1 MSAIGWGLTTR
12 MLVRDWRAGE
22 TVILAVALVVA
33 VAAMSAVGLFTNRVR
48 QAVTQQAG
56 EVLAADLRLE
66 SDNPLTPE
74 YLRLAAEREL
84 QTAEVVHFRS
94 VILAGEESALADV
107 RGVTDG
113 YPLRGE
119 VRIADELA
127 GTPRV
132 AIGVPQPGEVWAE
145 PGLLARLNARVGDY
159 LEIGSVSLRV
169 AQTLEFRP
177 DEGWRFMEIAP
188 TVLLNLTDLENSG

>member
-22 TVILAVALVVA
+22 TVILAVALVVS

-74 YLRLAAEREL
+74 YLRLAAERGL

-94 VILAGEESALADV
+94 VILAGVEGFKSLKEGQKVTMEVTQGQKGPQAENVLA
-107 RGVTDG
+107 
-113 YPLRGE
+113 
-119 VRIADELA
+119 
-127 GTPRV
+127 
-132 AIGVPQPGEVWAE
+132 AE
-145 PGLLARLNARVGDY
+145 
-159 LEIGSVSLRV
+159 
-169 AQTLEFRP
+169 
-177 DEGWRFMEIAP
+177 
-188 TVLLNLTDLENSG
+188 